1 MNEYQ
6 VTWIRNYHKS
16 GSVTI
21 LAENADAAKLKALE
35 KIDDYVDEVS
45 LNYCDGD
52 DDFAEVT
59 NVVENVRDFQKEQEQ
74 YNQALSEWIDN
85 NWRIK

>member
-21 LAENADAAKLKALE
+21 LAENADDAKLKALE
-35 KIDDYVDEVS
+35 KIDDYVSEVS
-45 LNYCDGD
+45 LNCDGD

-59 NVVENVRDFQKEQEQ
+59 DVVENVPDPKQEQEQ

>member
-35 KIDDYVDEVS
+35 KIDDYVSEVS
-45 LNYCDGD
+45 LNCDGD